1 MQINEHIIKVS
12 GKANLPNELS
22 MDQDVT
28 LVLHG
33 SVVKIEQESN
43 QDGTVNQIY
52 KVKVATAEI
61 K

>member
-1 MQINEHIIKVS
+1 
-12 GKANLPNELS
+12 